1 MVMIASM
8 LIVGTIKRK
17 TTSSLKEISTP
28 KPLNTV
34 KPDDLVDFAP
44 ISSAT
49 PKDSTNIP
57 KLPTD
62 ILGKCTTRE
71 NFLRLYEGLKYQ
83 FGLEIDRKD
92 RDHAIKIGPIE
103 DALCKKQ

>member
-1 MVMIASM
+1 MVIIASM

-17 TTSSLKEISTP
+17 TTASLKEITTS
-28 KPLNTV
+28 KPMNTV
-34 KPDDLVDFAP
+34 KPEDLVDFTPIATAP
-44 ISSAT
+44 TKEPNNT
-49 PKDSTNIP
+49 PKV
-57 KLPTD
+57 PTD

-92 RDHAIKIGPIE
+92 RDHIIKIGPIE
-103 DALCKKQ
+103 DALYKIQ